1 MHAYQHNT
9 PEFVHYHQNSN
20 PYMFSSMIR
29 LSVPFTFNPNYYFN
43 RHFPSSSFRLGSS
56 KIYNSDAKEFD
67 ESAFEA
73 ERLRLD
79 AKARESMAQT
89 SKRAMEAI
97 AEEKE
102 EEDPKA
108 WKWVIRKRV
117 WDLMEAQNIAQNPR
131 PVHHRIPNFVGAS
144 AAAKNVKVLDFWAF
158 SVLLS

>member
-1 MHAYQHNT
+1 
-9 PEFVHYHQNSN
+9 
-20 PYMFSSMIR
+20 MIR
-29 LSVPFTFNPNYYFN
+29 LSAPFTYNHNYLSANQKLN
-43 RHFPSSSFRLGSS
+43 RHFPSSSVRLRSK

-73 ERLRLD
+73 ERLSLD

-89 SKRAMEAI
+89 SKRVIEAI
-97 AEEKE
+97 AEE

-144 AAAKNVKVLDFWAF
+144 AAAKKVKVLTF
-158 SVLLS
+158 